1 MNYINISRT
10 STVFATF
17 ATATTAAA
25 TTASVTDGTDVVAAF
40 TVFHHFIAAPVALS
54 D

>member
-17 ATATTAAA
+17 AIATTAAA
-25 TTASVTDGTDVVAAF
+25 ATASVIDATAVVVAF
-40 TVFHHFIAAPVALS
+40 TAFHHFIAVPVALS